1 MCSANVRNEPPYDP
15 PTPTRPRTYLLSGSV
30 PPARVAASV
39 ALAVIGEMLTKAEND
54 VENFQ
59 RLRLPF
65 SREYAYERVVVLR
78 EARDR
83 ITAAEAEYADGTV
96 RG

>member
-15 PTPTRPRTYLLSGSV
+15 PTPTRPTVYRLSGDV

-39 ALAVIGEMLTKAEND
+39 ALAVLGEMLTEAEAW
-54 VENFQ
+54 Q
-59 RLRLPF
+59 
-65 SREYAYERVVVLR
+65 AKTERVDSLIEAGER
-78 EARDR
+78 IRALHEARDR
-83 ITAAEAEYADGTV
+83 IAKAEAEYADGTV